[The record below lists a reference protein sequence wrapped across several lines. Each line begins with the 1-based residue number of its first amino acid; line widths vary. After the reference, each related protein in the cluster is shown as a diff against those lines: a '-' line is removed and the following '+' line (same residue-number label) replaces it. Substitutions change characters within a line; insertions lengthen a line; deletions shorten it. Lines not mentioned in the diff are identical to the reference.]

1 LKSIKINLEASLE
14 KQTRYL
20 KTKKTTEMKSKVLTT
35 LFSIGSLFA
44 VAQSDSSYTKTDSI
58 LVKQDTVKVGNFYIV
73 KKNAENGNVILNARN
88 QTGSIQIG
96 NVTIKANDLDRNPV
110 IKIERKKPAPKK
122 ISTNWWILDL
132 GFAGK
137 RDETNYTT
145 AVVNNNY
152 LRTFGAANG
161 APNNQTF
168 NVNNGKTTN
177 VNLWFFMQ
185 KVSIV
190 KQAVFLKYGM
200 GMEMYN
206 FRYDSRVSY
215 RKESFPYLYND
226 SISFSKNKLFA
237 GYLSVPL
244 MLHINTTPGNKKG
257 FSFSAGVS
265 AGYLVGSRVKQKSEE
280 RGKQKYKGDFDLSPF
295 RTALI
300 GELGIG
306 PVKLYGSYS
315 LNTLHDSYTRLEQY
329 PFALGIRFSNW

>member
-1 LKSIKINLEASLE
+1 
-14 KQTRYL
+14 
-20 KTKKTTEMKSKVLTT
+20 MKNKVLTA
-35 LFSIGSLFA
+35 LFSIGTLFA
-44 VAQSDSSYTKTDSI
+44 GAQSDSSYTKSDSAV
-58 LVKQDTVKVGNFYIV
+58 VKQDTVKVGNFYIV
-73 KKNAENGNVILNARN
+73 KKGGEQVNGSFKGHVEGDA
-88 QTGSIQIG
+88 TVQIG
-96 NVTIKANDLDRNPV
+96 NITINASGLDNKPV

-122 ISTNWWILDL
+122 VSTNWWIFDL
-132 GFAGK
+132 GFAGN
-137 RDETNYTT
+137 RDETNYAT
-145 AVVNNNY
+145 AVGNAGY
-152 LRTFGAANG
+152 LRTFSPANG
-161 APNNQTF
+161 APNKQTF
-168 NVNNGKTTN
+168 NLNNGKTTN

-215 RKESFPYLYND
+215 RKDNYPYVYND

-237 GYLSVPL
+237 GYLSVPV

-265 AGYLVGSRVKQKSEE
+265 AGYLVGSRVKQKSAE

-295 RTALI
+295 RTAVI

-315 LNTLHDSYTRLEQY
+315 LNTLHESYTKLEQY
-329 PFALGIRFSNW
+329 PFAVGIRFSNW

>member
-1 LKSIKINLEASLE
+1 MRL
-14 KQTRYL
+14 L
-20 KTKKTTEMKSKVLTT
+20 KTKKITKMKNKVLTA
-35 LFSIGSLFA
+35 LFSIGTLLAS
-44 VAQSDSSYTKTDSI
+44 AQSDSSYTKTDSI
-58 LVKQDTVKVGNFYIV
+58 KLKADTIKVGNFYIV
-73 KKNAENGNVILNARN
+73 KKSGDALFTTQVKVGDSVINDA
-88 QTGSIQIG
+88 TVQIG
-96 NVTIKANDLDRNPV
+96 NITINASGLDRKPV

-122 ISTNWWILDL
+122 VSTNWWIFDL
-132 GFAGK
+132 GFAGN
-137 RDETNYTT
+137 RDETNYAT

-152 LRTFGAANG
+152 LRTFSPANG
-161 APNNQTF
+161 APNKQTF
-168 NVNNGKTTN
+168 NLNNGKTTN

-215 RKESFPYLYND
+215 RKDSYPYVYND

-265 AGYLVGSRVKQKSEE
+265 AGYLVGSRVKQKSAE

-329 PFALGIRFSNW
+329 PFAVGIRFSNW

>member
-1 LKSIKINLEASLE
+1 MRL
-14 KQTRYL
+14 L
-20 KTKKTTEMKSKVLTT
+20 KTKKTTKMKNKVLTALFTIGT
-35 LFSIGSLFA
+35 LFAG
-44 VAQSDSSYTKTDSI
+44 AQTDSSYAKSDSVLI
-58 LVKQDTVKVGNFYIV
+58 KQDTIKVGNFFIIKKGNEYSSPNSAIV
-73 KKNAENGNVILNARN
+73 K
-88 QTGSIQIG
+88 IG
-96 NVTIKANDLDRNPV
+96 KVTINANDLDSNPV

-122 ISTNWWILDL
+122 VSTNWWIFDL
-132 GFAGK
+132 GFAGN
-137 RDETNYTT
+137 RDETNYAT

-161 APNNQTF
+161 AANKQTF
-168 NVNNGKTTN
+168 NLNNGKTTN

-244 MLHINTTPGNKKG
+244 MLHVNTTPGNKKG

-265 AGYLVGSRVKQKSEE
+265 AGYLVGSRVKQKSAE

-295 RTALI
+295 RTALV

-315 LNTLHDSYTRLEQY
+315 LNTLHQSYTRLEQY
-329 PFALGIRFSNW
+329 PFAVGIRFSNW

>member
-1 LKSIKINLEASLE
+1 MRL
-14 KQTRYL
+14 L
-20 KTKKTTEMKSKVLTT
+20 KTKKTTKMKNKVLTA
-35 LFSIGSLFA
+35 LFSIGTLLA
-44 VAQSDSSYTKTDSI
+44 GAQSDSSYTKTDSI
-58 LVKQDTVKVGNFYIV
+58 KLKADTIKVGNFFIV
-73 KKNAENGNVILNARN
+73 KKGGENVN
-88 QTGSIQIG
+88 GSFKGHVEGDATVQIG
-96 NVTIKANDLDRNPV
+96 NITINASGLDRKPV

-122 ISTNWWILDL
+122 VSTNWWILDL
-132 GFAGK
+132 GFAGN
-137 RDETNYTT
+137 RDETNYAT

-152 LRTFGAANG
+152 LRTFSPANG
-161 APNNQTF
+161 APNKQTF
-168 NVNNGKTTN
+168 NLNNGKTTN

-190 KQAVFLKYGM
+190 KQAIFLKYGM

-215 RKESFPYLYND
+215 RKESFPFLYND

-244 MLHINTTPGNKKG
+244 MLHVNTTPGSKKG

-265 AGYLVGSRVKQKSEE
+265 AGYLVGSRIKQKNEE

-315 LNTLHDSYTRLEQY
+315 LNTLHESYTRLEQY
-329 PFALGIRFSNW
+329 PFAVGIRFSNW

>member
-1 LKSIKINLEASLE
+1 MRL
-14 KQTRYL
+14 L
-20 KTKKTTEMKSKVLTT
+20 KTKKTTKMKNKVLTA
-35 LFSIGSLFA
+35 LFSIGTLFA

-58 LVKQDTVKVGNFYIV
+58 LVKPDTIKVGNFFIV
-73 KKNAENGNVILNARN
+73 KKGGENVN
-88 QTGSIQIG
+88 GSFKGHVEGDATVQIG
-96 NVTIKANDLDRNPV
+96 NVTINASGLDNKPV

-122 ISTNWWILDL
+122 VSTNWWILDL
-132 GFAGK
+132 GFAGN
-137 RDETNYTT
+137 RDETNYAT
-145 AVVNNNY
+145 AVGNSGY

-161 APNNQTF
+161 APNKQTF
-168 NVNNGKTTN
+168 NLNNGKTTN

-244 MLHINTTPGNKKG
+244 MLHVNTTPGNKKG

-315 LNTLHDSYTRLEQY
+315 LNTLHESYTKLEQY
-329 PFALGIRFSNW
+329 PFAVGIRFSNW

>member
-1 LKSIKINLEASLE
+1 MRL
-14 KQTRYL
+14 L
-20 KTKKTTEMKSKVLTT
+20 KTKKTTKMKNKVLTA
-35 LFSIGSLFA
+35 LFSIGTLFA
-44 VAQSDSSYTKTDSI
+44 GAQSDSSYTKTDSI
-58 LVKQDTVKVGNFYIV
+58 LVKQDTIKVGNFFIV
-73 KKNAENGNVILNARN
+73 KK
-88 QTGSIQIG
+88 GSEHSNPNSATVQIG
-96 NVTIKANDLDRNPV
+96 NVTINANDLDNKPV
-110 IKIERKKPAPKK
+110 IKIERKKSAPKK

-132 GFAGK
+132 GFAGN
-137 RDETNYTT
+137 RDETNYAT

-152 LRTFGAANG
+152 LRTFSPANG
-161 APNNQTF
+161 APNKQTF
-168 NVNNGKTTN
+168 NLNNGKTTN

-190 KQAVFLKYGM
+190 KQAIYLKYGM

-215 RKESFPYLYND
+215 RKDSYPYVYND

-244 MLHINTTPGNKKG
+244 MLHVNTTPGNKKG

-265 AGYLVGSRVKQKSEE
+265 AGYLVGSRGKQKSEA
-280 RGKQKYKGDFDLSPF
+280 RVKQKYKGDFDLSPF

-315 LNTLHDSYTRLEQY
+315 LNTLHDSYTKLEQY
-329 PFALGIRFSNW
+329 PFAVGIRFSNW

>member
-1 LKSIKINLEASLE
+1 MRL
-14 KQTRYL
+14 L
-20 KTKKTTEMKSKVLTT
+20 KTKKTTKMKNKVLTALFTIGT
-35 LFSIGSLFA
+35 LFA
-44 VAQSDSSYTKTDSI
+44 EAQTDSSYTKTDSI
-58 LVKQDTVKVGNFYIV
+58 LVKPDTIKVGNFFIV
-73 KKNAENGNVILNARN
+73 KKSAENGKVILNARN
-88 QTGSIQIG
+88 QAGTIQIG
-96 NVTIKANDLDRNPV
+96 NVTIKANDLDSNPV

-122 ISTNWWILDL
+122 VSTNWWIFDL
-132 GFAGK
+132 GFAGN
-137 RDETNYTT
+137 RDETNYAT

-161 APNNQTF
+161 SPNKQTF
-168 NVNNGKTTN
+168 NLNNGKTTN

-190 KQAVFLKYGM
+190 KQAMFLKYGM

-244 MLHINTTPGNKKG
+244 MLHVNTTPGNKKG

-265 AGYLVGSRVKQKSEE
+265 AGYLVGSRVKQKSAE

-295 RTALI
+295 RTALV

-315 LNTLHDSYTRLEQY
+315 LNTLHQSYTRLEQY
-329 PFALGIRFSNW
+329 PFAVGIRFSNW

>member
-1 LKSIKINLEASLE
+1 MRL
-14 KQTRYL
+14 L
-20 KTKKTTEMKSKVLTT
+20 KTKKITKMKNKVLTA
-35 LFSIGSLFA
+35 LFSIGTLLAS
-44 VAQSDSSYTKTDSI
+44 AQSDSSYTKTDSI
-58 LVKQDTVKVGNFYIV
+58 KLKADTIKVGNFYIV
-73 KKNAENGNVILNARN
+73 KKSGDALFTTQVKVGDSVINDA
-88 QTGSIQIG
+88 TVQIG
-96 NVTIKANDLDRNPV
+96 NITINASGLDRKPV

-122 ISTNWWILDL
+122 VSTNWWIFDL
-132 GFAGK
+132 GFAGN
-137 RDETNYTT
+137 RDETNYAT

-152 LRTFGAANG
+152 LRTFSPANG
-161 APNNQTF
+161 APNKQTF
-168 NVNNGKTTN
+168 NLNNGKTTN

-215 RKESFPYLYND
+215 RKESFPFLYND

-244 MLHINTTPGNKKG
+244 MLHVNTTPGNKKG

-329 PFALGIRFSNW
+329 PFAVGIRFSNW

>member
-1 LKSIKINLEASLE
+1 MRL
-14 KQTRYL
+14 L
-20 KTKKTTEMKSKVLTT
+20 KTKKTTKMKNKVLTA
-35 LFSIGSLFA
+35 LFSIGTLLA
-44 VAQSDSSYTKTDSI
+44 GAQSDSSYTKSDSI
-58 LVKQDTVKVGNFYIV
+58 LVKQDTIKVGNFFIV
-73 KKNAENGNVILNARN
+73 KKGGENVN
-88 QTGSIQIG
+88 GSFKGHVERDATVQIG
-96 NVTIKANDLDRNPV
+96 NVTINASGLDNKPV

-122 ISTNWWILDL
+122 VSTNWWIFDL
-132 GFAGK
+132 GFAGN
-137 RDETNYTT
+137 RDETNYAT
-145 AVVNNNY
+145 AVGNSAY
-152 LRTFGAANG
+152 LRTISPANG
-161 APNNQTF
+161 APNKQTF
-168 NVNNGKTTN
+168 NLNNGKTTN

-185 KVSIV
+185 KVIIV
-190 KQAVFLKYGM
+190 KQAIFLKYGM

-215 RKESFPYLYND
+215 RKDSYPYVYND

-244 MLHINTTPGNKKG
+244 MLHVNTTPGNKKG

-265 AGYLVGSRVKQKSEE
+265 AGYLVGSRIKQKSEE

-315 LNTLHDSYTRLEQY
+315 LNTLHESYTRLEQY
-329 PFALGIRFSNW
+329 PFAVGIRFSNW

>member
-1 LKSIKINLEASLE
+1 MRL
-14 KQTRYL
+14 L
-20 KTKKTTEMKSKVLTT
+20 KTKKTTKMKNKVLTALFTIGT
-35 LFSIGSLFA
+35 LFAG
-44 VAQSDSSYTKTDSI
+44 AQTDSSYTKTDSI
-58 LVKQDTVKVGNFYIV
+58 LVKPDTIKVGNFFIV
-73 KKNAENGNVILNARN
+73 KKSAENGKVILNARN
-88 QTGSIQIG
+88 QAGTIQIG
-96 NVTIKANDLDRNPV
+96 NVAIKANDLDSNPV

-122 ISTNWWILDL
+122 VSTNWWIFDL
-132 GFAGK
+132 GFAGN
-137 RDETNYTT
+137 RDETNYAT

-161 APNNQTF
+161 VPNKQTF
-168 NVNNGKTTN
+168 NLNNGKTTN

-190 KQAVFLKYGM
+190 KQAMFLKYGM

-244 MLHINTTPGNKKG
+244 MLHVNTTPGNKKG

-265 AGYLVGSRVKQKSEE
+265 AGYLVGSRVKQKSAE

-295 RTALI
+295 RTALV

-315 LNTLHDSYTRLEQY
+315 LNTLHQSYTRLEQY
-329 PFALGIRFSNW
+329 PFAVGIRFSIW

>member
-1 LKSIKINLEASLE
+1 
-14 KQTRYL
+14 
-20 KTKKTTEMKSKVLTT
+20 MKNKVLTA
-35 LFSIGSLFA
+35 LFSIGTLLA

-58 LVKQDTVKVGNFYIV
+58 LVKQDTIKVGNFFIV
-73 KKNAENGNVILNARN
+73 KKESEHSNPNSAIV
-88 QTGSIQIG
+88 QIG
-96 NVTIKANDLDRNPV
+96 NVTINANDLDNKPV

-132 GFAGK
+132 GFAGH
-137 RDETNYTT
+137 RDETNYAT

-168 NVNNGKTTN
+168 NLNNGKTTN

-244 MLHINTTPGNKKG
+244 MLHVNTTPGNKKG

-315 LNTLHDSYTRLEQY
+315 LNTLHDSYTKLEQY
-329 PFALGIRFSNW
+329 PFAVGIRFSNW

>member
-1 LKSIKINLEASLE
+1 MRL
-14 KQTRYL
+14 L
-20 KTKKTTEMKSKVLTT
+20 KTKKSTKMKNKVLTA
-35 LFSIGSLFA
+35 LFSIGTLLA

-58 LVKQDTVKVGNFYIV
+58 LVKQDTIKVGNFFIV
-73 KKNAENGNVILNARN
+73 KK
-88 QTGSIQIG
+88 GSEHSNPNSTIVQIG
-96 NVTIKANDLDRNPV
+96 NVTINANDLDNKPV

-132 GFAGK
+132 GFAGH
-137 RDETNYTT
+137 RDETNYAT

-168 NVNNGKTTN
+168 NLNNGKTTN

-244 MLHINTTPGNKKG
+244 MLHVNTTPGNKKG

-329 PFALGIRFSNW
+329 PFAVGIRFSNW

>member
-1 LKSIKINLEASLE
+1 MRL
-14 KQTRYL
+14 L
-20 KTKKTTEMKSKVLTT
+20 KTKKITKMKNKVLTA
-35 LFSIGSLFA
+35 LFSIGTLLAS
-44 VAQSDSSYTKTDSI
+44 AQSDSSYTKTDSI
-58 LVKQDTVKVGNFYIV
+58 KLKADTIKVGNFYIV
-73 KKNAENGNVILNARN
+73 KKSGDALFTTQVKVGDSVINDA
-88 QTGSIQIG
+88 TVQIG
-96 NVTIKANDLDRNPV
+96 NITINASGLDRKPV

-122 ISTNWWILDL
+122 VSTNWWIFDL
-132 GFAGK
+132 GFAGN
-137 RDETNYTT
+137 RDETNYAT

-152 LRTFGAANG
+152 LRTFSPANG
-161 APNNQTF
+161 APNKQTF
-168 NVNNGKTTN
+168 NLNNGKTTN

-215 RKESFPYLYND
+215 RKDSYPYVYND
-226 SISFSKNKLFA
+226 SSSFSKNKLFA

-265 AGYLVGSRVKQKSEE
+265 AGYLVGSRVKQKSAE

-329 PFALGIRFSNW
+329 PFAVGIRFSNW

>member
-1 LKSIKINLEASLE
+1 MRL
-14 KQTRYL
+14 L
-20 KTKKTTEMKSKVLTT
+20 KTRKTTKMKNKVLTALFTIGT
-35 LFSIGSLFA
+35 LFAG
-44 VAQSDSSYTKTDSI
+44 AQTDSSYTKTDSI
-58 LVKQDTVKVGNFYIV
+58 LVKPDTIKVGNFFIV
-73 KKNAENGNVILNARN
+73 KKSAENGKVILNARN
-88 QTGSIQIG
+88 QAGTIQIG
-96 NVTIKANDLDRNPV
+96 NVAIKANDLDSNPV

-122 ISTNWWILDL
+122 VSTNWWIFDL
-132 GFAGK
+132 GFAGN
-137 RDETNYTT
+137 RDETNYAT

-161 APNNQTF
+161 VPNKQTF
-168 NVNNGKTTN
+168 NLNNGKTTN

-190 KQAVFLKYGM
+190 KQAMFLKYGM

-244 MLHINTTPGNKKG
+244 MLHVNTTPGNKKG

-265 AGYLVGSRVKQKSEE
+265 AGYLVGSRVKQKSAE

-295 RTALI
+295 RTALV

-315 LNTLHDSYTRLEQY
+315 LNTLHQSYTRLEQY
-329 PFALGIRFSNW
+329 PFAVGIRFSNW

>member
-1 LKSIKINLEASLE
+1 MRL
-14 KQTRYL
+14 L
-20 KTKKTTEMKSKVLTT
+20 KTKKTTKMKNKVLTA
-35 LFSIGSLFA
+35 LFSIGTLLA
-44 VAQSDSSYTKTDSI
+44 GAQSDSSYTKTDSI
-58 LVKQDTVKVGNFYIV
+58 KLKADTIKVGNFYIV
-73 KKNAENGNVILNARN
+73 KKSGDALFTTQVKVGDSVVNDATV
-88 QTGSIQIG
+88 QIG
-96 NVTIKANDLDRNPV
+96 NITINASGLDRKPV

-122 ISTNWWILDL
+122 VSTNWWILDL
-132 GFAGK
+132 GFAGN
-137 RDETNYTT
+137 RDETNYAT

-152 LRTFGAANG
+152 LRTFSPANG
-161 APNNQTF
+161 APNKQTF
-168 NVNNGKTTN
+168 NLNNGKTTN

-190 KQAVFLKYGM
+190 KQAIFLKYGM

-215 RKESFPYLYND
+215 RKESFPFLYND

-244 MLHINTTPGNKKG
+244 MLHVNTTPGSKKG

-265 AGYLVGSRVKQKSEE
+265 AGYLVGSRIKQKSEE

-315 LNTLHDSYTRLEQY
+315 LNTLHESYTRIEQY
-329 PFALGIRFSNW
+329 PFAVGIRFSNW

>member
-1 LKSIKINLEASLE
+1 MRL
-14 KQTRYL
+14 L
-20 KTKKTTEMKSKVLTT
+20 KTKKTTKMKNKVLTA
-35 LFSIGSLFA
+35 LFSIGTLLA

-58 LVKQDTVKVGNFYIV
+58 LVKQDTIKVGNFFIV
-73 KKNAENGNVILNARN
+73 KK
-88 QTGSIQIG
+88 GSEHSNPNSATVQIG
-96 NVTIKANDLDRNPV
+96 NVTINANNLDNKPV

-132 GFAGK
+132 GFAGN
-137 RDETNYTT
+137 RDETNYAT

-152 LRTFGAANG
+152 LRTFSPANG
-161 APNNQTF
+161 APNKQTF
-168 NVNNGKTTN
+168 NLNNGKTTN

-190 KQAVFLKYGM
+190 KQAIFLKYGM

-215 RKESFPYLYND
+215 RKDSYPYVYND

-244 MLHINTTPGNKKG
+244 MLHVNTTPGNKKG

-265 AGYLVGSRVKQKSEE
+265 AGYLVGSRGKQKSEA

-315 LNTLHDSYTRLEQY
+315 LNTLHDSYTKLEQY
-329 PFALGIRFSNW
+329 PFAVGIRFSNW

>member
-1 LKSIKINLEASLE
+1 MRL
-14 KQTRYL
+14 L
-20 KTKKTTEMKSKVLTT
+20 KTKKTTKMKNKVLTALFTIGT
-35 LFSIGSLFA
+35 LFAG
-44 VAQSDSSYTKTDSI
+44 AQTDSSYTKTDSI
-58 LVKQDTVKVGNFYIV
+58 LVKPDTIKVGNFFIV
-73 KKNAENGNVILNARN
+73 KKSAENGKVILNARN
-88 QTGSIQIG
+88 QAGTIQIG
-96 NVTIKANDLDRNPV
+96 NVTLKANDLDSNPV

-122 ISTNWWILDL
+122 VSTNWWIFDL
-132 GFAGK
+132 GFAGN
-137 RDETNYTT
+137 RDETNYAT

-161 APNNQTF
+161 GANKQTF
-168 NVNNGKTTN
+168 NLNNGKTTN

-244 MLHINTTPGNKKG
+244 MLHVNTTPGNKKG

-265 AGYLVGSRVKQKSEE
+265 AGYLVGSRVKQKSAE

-295 RTALI
+295 RTALV

-315 LNTLHDSYTRLEQY
+315 LNTLHQSYTRLEQY
-329 PFALGIRFSNW
+329 PFAVGIRFSNW

>member
-1 LKSIKINLEASLE
+1 MRL
-14 KQTRYL
+14 L
-20 KTKKTTEMKSKVLTT
+20 KTRKTTKMKNKVLTALFTIGT
-35 LFSIGSLFA
+35 LFAG
-44 VAQSDSSYTKTDSI
+44 AQTDSSYTRTDSVLI
-58 LVKQDTVKVGNFYIV
+58 KQDTIKVGNFFIV
-73 KKNAENGNVILNARN
+73 KK
-88 QTGSIQIG
+88 GSEYSKYNSATVQIG
-96 NVTIKANDLDRNPV
+96 NVTINANDENNKPV

-122 ISTNWWILDL
+122 VSTNWWIFDL
-132 GFAGK
+132 GFAGN
-137 RDETNYTT
+137 RDETNYAT
-145 AVVNNNY
+145 AIGNTSY

-161 APNNQTF
+161 APNKQTF
-168 NVNNGKTTN
+168 NLNNGKTTN

-244 MLHINTTPGNKKG
+244 MLHVNTTPGNKKG

-295 RTALI
+295 RTALV

-315 LNTLHDSYTRLEQY
+315 LNTLHESYTRLEQY
-329 PFALGIRFSNW
+329 PFAVGIRFSNW

>member
-1 LKSIKINLEASLE
+1 MRL
-14 KQTRYL
+14 L
-20 KTKKTTEMKSKVLTT
+20 KTKKTTKMKNKVLTA
-35 LFSIGSLFA
+35 LFSIGTLLAS
-44 VAQSDSSYTKTDSI
+44 AQSDSSYTKTDSI
-58 LVKQDTVKVGNFYIV
+58 KLKADTIKVGNFYIV
-73 KKNAENGNVILNARN
+73 KKSGDALFTTQVKVGDSVINDA
-88 QTGSIQIG
+88 TVQIG
-96 NVTIKANDLDRNPV
+96 NITINASGLDRKPV

-122 ISTNWWILDL
+122 VSTNWWIFDL
-132 GFAGK
+132 GFAGN
-137 RDETNYTT
+137 RDETNYAT

-152 LRTFGAANG
+152 LRTFSPANG
-161 APNNQTF
+161 APNKQTF
-168 NVNNGKTTN
+168 NLNNGKTTN

-215 RKESFPYLYND
+215 RKDSYPYVYND

-265 AGYLVGSRVKQKSEE
+265 AGYLVGSRVKQKSAE

-329 PFALGIRFSNW
+329 PFAVGIRFSNW

>member
-1 LKSIKINLEASLE
+1 MRL
-14 KQTRYL
+14 L
-20 KTKKTTEMKSKVLTT
+20 KTKKTTKMKNKVLTT
-35 LFSIGSLFA
+35 LLSIGTLFA
-44 VAQSDSSYTKTDSI
+44 TAQSDSSYTKTDSI
-58 LVKQDTVKVGNFYIV
+58 LVKPDTIKVGNFFIV
-73 KKNAENGNVILNARN
+73 KKGGENVNGSFKGNVESDA
-88 QTGSIQIG
+88 TVQIG
-96 NVTIKANDLDRNPV
+96 NVTINANDLDRKPV

-122 ISTNWWILDL
+122 VSTNWWIFDL
-132 GFAGK
+132 GFAGN
-137 RDETNYTT
+137 RDETNYAT
-145 AVVNNNY
+145 AVGNTSY
-152 LRTFGAANG
+152 LRTVRAASG
-161 APNNQTF
+161 APNKQTF
-168 NVNNGKTTN
+168 NLNNGKTSN

-190 KQAVFLKYGM
+190 KQAVFLKYGL

-215 RKESFPYLYND
+215 RKDNYPYVYND
-226 SISFSKNKLFA
+226 SISFTKNKLYA
-237 GYLSVPL
+237 GYLSVPM
-244 MLHINTTPGNKKG
+244 MLHVNTTPGNKKG

-265 AGYLVGSRVKQKSEE
+265 AGYLIGSRNKQKSAE

-329 PFALGIRFSNW
+329 PFAVGIRFSNW

>member
-1 LKSIKINLEASLE
+1 MRL
-14 KQTRYL
+14 L
-20 KTKKTTEMKSKVLTT
+20 KTKKTTKMKNKVLTALFTIGT
-35 LFSIGSLFA
+35 LFAG
-44 VAQSDSSYTKTDSI
+44 AQTDSSYTKTDSV
-58 LVKQDTVKVGNFYIV
+58 LVKPDTIKVGNFFIV
-73 KKNAENGNVILNARN
+73 KKSAENGKVILNARN
-88 QTGSIQIG
+88 QAGTIQIG
-96 NVTIKANDLDRNPV
+96 NVTLKANDLDSNPV

-122 ISTNWWILDL
+122 VSTNWWIFDL
-132 GFAGK
+132 GFAGN
-137 RDETNYTT
+137 RDETNYAT

-161 APNNQTF
+161 AANKQTF
-168 NVNNGKTTN
+168 NLNNGKTTN

-226 SISFSKNKLFA
+226 SISFTKNKLYA
-237 GYLSVPL
+237 GYLSVPF
-244 MLHINTTPGNKKG
+244 MLHVNATPGNKKG

-265 AGYLVGSRVKQKSEE
+265 AGYLIGSRNKQISAA

-315 LNTLHDSYTRLEQY
+315 LNTLHDSYTRLEEY

>member
-1 LKSIKINLEASLE
+1 MRL
-14 KQTRYL
+14 L
-20 KTKKTTEMKSKVLTT
+20 KTKKTTKMKNKVLTA
-35 LFSIGSLFA
+35 LFSIGTLFA
-44 VAQSDSSYTKTDSI
+44 AAQSDSSYTKTDSI
-58 LVKQDTVKVGNFYIV
+58 LVKPDTIKVGNFFIV
-73 KKNAENGNVILNARN
+73 KKGGGNINGSFKGNVEADA
-88 QTGSIQIG
+88 TVQIG
-96 NVTIKANDLDRNPV
+96 NVTINASGLDNKPV

-122 ISTNWWILDL
+122 VSTNWWIVDL
-132 GFAGK
+132 GFAGN
-137 RDETNYTT
+137 RDETNYAT
-145 AVVNNNY
+145 AVGNSGY
-152 LRTFGAANG
+152 LRTFGTANG
-161 APNNQTF
+161 APNKQTF
-168 NVNNGKTTN
+168 NLNNGKTTN

-244 MLHINTTPGNKKG
+244 MLHVNTTPGNKKG

-315 LNTLHDSYTRLEQY
+315 LNTLHESYTKLEQY
-329 PFALGIRFSNW
+329 PFAVGIRFSNW

>member
-1 LKSIKINLEASLE
+1 
-14 KQTRYL
+14 
-20 KTKKTTEMKSKVLTT
+20 
-35 LFSIGSLFA
+35 
-44 VAQSDSSYTKTDSI
+44 
-58 LVKQDTVKVGNFYIV
+58 
-73 KKNAENGNVILNARN
+73 
-88 QTGSIQIG
+88 
-96 NVTIKANDLDRNPV
+96 
-110 IKIERKKPAPKK
+110 
-122 ISTNWWILDL
+122 
-132 GFAGK
+132 
-137 RDETNYTT
+137 
-145 AVVNNNY
+145 
-152 LRTFGAANG
+152 
-161 APNNQTF
+161 
-168 NVNNGKTTN
+168 
-177 VNLWFFMQ
+177 MQ

-190 KQAVFLKYGM
+190 KQAIFLKYGM

-215 RKESFPYLYND
+215 RKESYPYVYND

-237 GYLSVPL
+237 GYLSVPV

-329 PFALGIRFSNW
+329 PFAVGIRFSNW